1 MFEYD
6 EFRLGA
12 LEKRVAFRKQS
23 ARDKHVAADVGRLV
37 VARKLADDVARARR
51 GIWPGNS
58 IAGRRDR
65 LGRAIICTSSVS

>member
-6 EFRLGA
+6 EVRLGA

-37 VARKLADDVARARR
+37 VARKLADDVARRAVHDAAFGPETVSR
-51 GIWPGNS
+51 GDA
-58 IAGRRDR
+58 IASDGR
-65 LGRAIICTSSVS
+65 